1 VAGRRWGREE
11 AVANRTLF
19 RSIVGKLIPRTDSV
33 NEAGGRAYRL
43 SSKGALAQY
52 AATGCL
58 NGTYYASA
66 GEQLDRV
73 LALAGEVEPEFVAKT
88 AVYARERAFMKD
100 MPALLLAHLTVRAPE
115 LLDRT
120 FAHVVTDA
128 RLLRTFVQILRSGAV
143 GRKSLGSH
151 PKRLV
156 RQWLAARDG
165 NQVFRA
171 SVGQSP
177 SIADIVKMVHP
188 KPDTAERCALY
199 GYLVGRA
206 HDPEALPA
214 TVRAYEAFKAG
225 ATTDVPDVPH
235 LMLTALPLGR
245 REWTSIAR
253 SASWQTVRM
262 NLATF
267 ARHGVFE
274 EPGATEAIAAKLR
287 DREAIRRARVFPYQ
301 LLAAWAMADGVP
313 RAVKDALEEAVE
325 LATANVPAVE
335 GKVYVCPDTSGS
347 MSSPVTGHRR
357 GATSKVSCLDVAA
370 LVTAALLRK
379 NPDAEVLPFAEGV
392 KKARLNP
399 RDTVTT
405 NAAALAALGGGG
417 TDCSAPLAEL
427 NRRGAKGDLV
437 VYVSDNQS
445 WIDVRAN
452 RGTATMQE
460 WAAFQR
466 RNPEAKLVNI
476 DVQPYGTTQTAGRTD
491 ILNVGGFSDQVFE
504 VVAEFRR
511 RGLDGDH
518 WVRTIEEV
526 QM

>member
-1 VAGRRWGREE
+1 
-11 AVANRTLF
+11 VANKTLF
-19 RSIVGKLIPRTDSV
+19 RSILGKLIPRTDSV
-33 NEAGGRAYRL
+33 NEAGGRAYQL
-43 SSKGALAQY
+43 SSRGALAQY

-66 GEQLDRV
+66 TEQLDRV
-73 LALAGEVEPEFVAKT
+73 LALAGDVEPDFVAKT
-88 AVYARERAFMKD
+88 AIHARERAFMKD
-100 MPALLLAHLTVRAPE
+100 MPALLLAQLSVRSPDHFERAFG
-115 LLDRT
+115 R
-120 FAHVVTDA
+120 VVTDA
-128 RLLRTFVQILRSGAV
+128 RMLRTFVQILRSGAV
-143 GRKSLGSH
+143 GRKSLGSR

-156 RQWLAARDG
+156 RQWLASRDAD
-165 NQVFRA
+165 QVFRA

-177 SIADIVKMVHP
+177 SIADILKMVHP
-188 KPDTAERCALY
+188 KPDTAERRALY
-199 GYLVGRA
+199 GYLVGRV
-206 HDPEALPA
+206 HDAEALPA
-214 TVRAYEAFKAG
+214 SVRAYEAFKRG
-225 ATTDVPDVPH
+225 ATAEIPDVPH

-245 REWTSIAR
+245 REWATIAR
-253 SASWQTVRM
+253 GASWQTVRM

-267 ARHGVFE
+267 ARHGVFD
-274 EPGATEAIAAKLR
+274 EPGATEAVAAKLR
-287 DREAIRRARVFPYQ
+287 DPEAIRRARVFPYQ
-301 LLAAWAMADGVP
+301 LLAAWAMAEGVP
-313 RAVKDALEEAVE
+313 RLVKDALESAME

-347 MSSPVTGHRR
+347 MSSPVTGHRS

-392 KKARLNP
+392 KKARLDP

-460 WAAFQR
+460 WARFQQR
-466 RNPEAKLVNI
+466 SPGAKLVNI
-476 DVQPYGTTQTAGRTD
+476 DIQPYGTTQAAGRDD

-511 RGLDGDH
+511 RGQGGEH

-526 QM
+526 TM